1 MWLKAFAKELQGDG
15 PTFDLV
21 QLQVHL
27 SLIVSTVCFSFFR
40 SGVCPPCVDVSDT
53 GIKQN

>member
-21 QLQVHL
+21 RNFHWYNFKYTCLRLFQPSVFL
-27 SLIVSTVCFSFFR
+27 SSEV
-40 SGVCPPCVDVSDT
+40 
-53 GIKQN
+53 